1 MNKTIVMKNIFIAA
15 AAALMFSACEGNKE
29 KKESKEVAEE
39 TNDKK
44 FESNNAEKDAQFLVD
59 ATSGSYNEVKV
70 AEVALAKSANAE
82 IKKLAEQLK
91 TDHSALITQLNG
103 VAAAKNV
110 TVTTAATE
118 DANETAKKLTET
130 KAGEFDKDWLGKVK
144 EMHEK
149 SVKKYEDASNNA
161 SDSTI
166 KNWASTT
173 LVKIR
178 SHLDMIN
185 KMQEK
190 MK

>member
-1 MNKTIVMKNIFIAA
+1 MKTSLVKNIFISAA
-15 AAALMFSACEGNKE
+15 TALIFSACAENKV
-29 KKESKEVAEE
+29 KNESKEVAEE
-39 TNDKK
+39 SNEKK

-59 ATSGSYNEVKV
+59 AASGSYNEVEI
-70 AEVALAKSANAE
+70 AEVAIAKSVNAE

-110 TVTTAATE
+110 TVPTAATD
-118 DANETAKKLTET
+118 DANDAAKKLTDT
-130 KAGEFDKDWLGKVK
+130 KAGDFDKDWLEKVE

-166 KNWASTT
+166 KNWAAST

-185 KMQEK
+185 KMQAK

>member
-1 MNKTIVMKNIFIAA
+1 MKKSIVMKNIFIASA
-15 AAALMFSACEGNKE
+15 TALMLSACAGDKD

-59 ATSGSYNEVKV
+59 ATSGSYNEVKI
-70 AEVALAKSANAE
+70 AEVAIAKSANAE
-82 IKKLAEQLK
+82 VKKLAEQLK

-110 TVTTAATE
+110 TVATTATE
-118 DANETAKKLTET
+118 DAAEEAKKLTDT
-130 KAGEFDKDWLGKVK
+130 KNGNFDKEWLEKV
-144 EMHEK
+144 EDMHEK
-149 SVKKYEDASNNA
+149 SVKKYEDASTNA

-166 KNWASTT
+166 KNWAAST
-173 LVKIR
+173 LVKIK

-185 KMQEK
+185 KMQDK

>member
-1 MNKTIVMKNIFIAA
+1 MKNIFFATVTAFI
-15 AAALMFSACEGNKE
+15 FTACGGNKE
-29 KKESKEVAEE
+29 KENKEVAEE
-39 TNDKK
+39 TNEKK

-59 ATSGSYNEVKV
+59 ATSSSYNEVRI
-70 AEVALAKSANAE
+70 AEVALAKSANAGV
-82 IKKLAEQLK
+82 KKLAEQLK

-110 TVTTAATE
+110 TVATAATNE
-118 DANETAKKLTET
+118 ANEAAKKLTET
-130 KAGEFDKDWLGKVK
+130 KAEKFDKDWLEKV
-144 EMHEK
+144 EDMHEK

-166 KNWASTT
+166 RNWASTT

-178 SHLDMIN
+178 SHLDMVK
-185 KMQEK
+185 KMRDA

>member
-1 MNKTIVMKNIFIAA
+1 MKKSIVMKNIFIASA
-15 AAALMFSACEGNKE
+15 TALIFSACAGDKE

-59 ATSGSYNEVKV
+59 ATSGSYNEVKI
-70 AEVALAKSANAE
+70 AEVAIAKSANAE
-82 IKKLAEQLK
+82 VKKLAEQLK

-110 TVTTAATE
+110 TVATSPTEDATE
-118 DANETAKKLTET
+118 DAKKLTDT
-130 KAGEFDKDWLGKVK
+130 KDGNFDKEWLEKV
-144 EMHEK
+144 EDLHEK

-166 KNWASTT
+166 KNWAAST
-173 LVKIR
+173 LVKIK

-185 KMQEK
+185 RMQDK

>member
-1 MNKTIVMKNIFIAA
+1 MKTSFVKNIFISAA
-15 AAALMFSACEGNKE
+15 TALIFSACAENKVKE
-29 KKESKEVAEE
+29 ESKEVAEE
-39 TNDKK
+39 SNDKK

-59 ATSGSYNEVKV
+59 ATSGSYNEVQIAGV
-70 AEVALAKSANAE
+70 AIAKSANAE

-110 TVTTAATE
+110 TVPTAATD
-118 DANETAKKLTET
+118 DANDAAKKLTDT
-130 KAGEFDKDWLGKVK
+130 KAGDFDKDWLEKVE

-166 KNWASTT
+166 KNWAAST

-185 KMQEK
+185 KMQAK